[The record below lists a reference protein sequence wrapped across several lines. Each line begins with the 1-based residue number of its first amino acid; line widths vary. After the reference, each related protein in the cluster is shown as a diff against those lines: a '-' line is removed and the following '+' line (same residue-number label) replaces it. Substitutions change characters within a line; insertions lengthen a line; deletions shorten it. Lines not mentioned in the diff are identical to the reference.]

1 MSTSSPDVV
10 QVVYQDYRG
19 KKLTHAQAVRLT
31 ADDRHLSI
39 TDVEKRLNTTGARGP
54 QEELR
59 RLRDEKQAAQ
69 EWGDGWR

>member
-1 MSTSSPDVV
+1 MTTSSPDVV
-10 QVVYQDYRG
+10 QVVYQDYR
-19 KKLTHAQAVRLT
+19 KQLTLAQAVRLT
-31 ADDRHLSI
+31 ADVRHLSI
-39 TDVEKRLNTTGARGP
+39 IDVEKRLNTTGARGP

>member
-1 MSTSSPDVV
+1 MTTSSPDVV
-10 QVVYQDYRG
+10 QVVYQDYR
-19 KKLTHAQAVRLT
+19 KQLTHAQAVRLT
-31 ADDRHLSI
+31 ADVRHLRI